1 MIVII
6 FLLAL
11 FYILGS
17 ISPLLVTDDVQDI
30 VMMEHS

>member
-6 FLLAL
+6 FFLTL
-11 FYILGS
+11 FFVLGS

-30 VMMEHS
+30 VMLEHR